1 MGKTPIRGM
10 VMGGIAIALGLLNLS
25 SDGGE
30 APSASVQL
38 LTYVLLGLGAIG
50 FVGSLVL
57 YLKQKN
63 AS

>member
-1 MGKTPIRGM
+1 M
-10 VMGGIAIALGLLNLS
+10 VMGAIAIALGLINMATQT
-25 SDGGE
+25 E

-50 FVGSLVL
+50 FFGSLVL
-57 YLKQKN
+57 YLKQK

>member
-1 MGKTPIRGM
+1 MGKTPMRGM
-10 VMGGIAIALGLLNLS
+10 VMGGIAIVLGLLNLS
-25 SDGGE
+25 SGGE

-38 LTYVLLGLGAIG
+38 LTYVLLALGAIG

-63 AS
+63 AP